1 MVGQHG
7 KTTGPSLLVV
17 LGDGDRV
24 EVFTDDALGR
34 GGFFHL
40 GNEAKVAFSRP
51 EQAANKIAPGAVL
64 SHPVSQCVHRH
75 RRVGQMPQLGAFV
88 GDDFVENVHPRF
100 PARPRLLEWL
110 DADVAV
116 VDDALRIMRLKSE
129 GAATELATRHR
140 LEVRGVRHLGPTGGD
155 FAIDLDGDL
164 FYRSGVQKR
173 KLRELRRG
181 RLKIADI
188 LDLHG
193 CTQVST
199 PAAITNFLASYSNS
213 DNQCVMIIT
222 GKGRNSP
229 DRVSVVR
236 ATALETLRKH
246 PRVLAYCCS
255 QPVDGGHGAFYILLR
270 R

>member
-1 MVGQHG
+1 MHDPDHLFRKSVTGVIPLRNQDSRGIPNKPRSNSTTPDVDPVAGPG
-7 KTTGPSLLVV
+7 KV
-17 LGDGDRV
+17 
-24 EVFTDDALGR
+24 
-34 GGFFHL
+34 
-40 GNEAKVAFSRP
+40 
-51 EQAANKIAPGAVL
+51 
-64 SHPVSQCVHRH
+64 
-75 RRVGQMPQLGAFV
+75 
-88 GDDFVENVHPRF
+88 
-100 PARPRLLEWL
+100 
-110 DADVAV
+110 
-116 VDDALRIMRLKSE
+116 
-129 GAATELATRHR
+129 
-140 LEVRGVRHLGPTGGD
+140 
-155 FAIDLDGDL
+155 DLDGDL

-193 CTQVST
+193 YTQVST

>member
-1 MVGQHG
+1 MRDPNRLFRKSVTGVIPLRNQDSRGIPNKPRSTSTTHDVDPIAGPG
-7 KTTGPSLLVV
+7 KV
-17 LGDGDRV
+17 
-24 EVFTDDALGR
+24 
-34 GGFFHL
+34 
-40 GNEAKVAFSRP
+40 
-51 EQAANKIAPGAVL
+51 
-64 SHPVSQCVHRH
+64 
-75 RRVGQMPQLGAFV
+75 
-88 GDDFVENVHPRF
+88 
-100 PARPRLLEWL
+100 
-110 DADVAV
+110 
-116 VDDALRIMRLKSE
+116 
-129 GAATELATRHR
+129 
-140 LEVRGVRHLGPTGGD
+140 
-155 FAIDLDGDL
+155 DLDGDL

-193 CTQVST
+193 YTQVST

-255 QPVDGGHGAFYILLR
+255 QPVDGGHGAFYVLLR

>member
-1 MVGQHG
+1 MHD
-7 KTTGPSLLVV
+7 P
-17 LGDGDRV
+17 DRLFRKSV
-24 EVFTDDALGR
+24 AGVTPLRNQDSR
-34 GGFFHL
+34 GIP
-40 GNEAKVAFSRP
+40 N
-51 EQAANKIAPGAVL
+51 
-64 SHPVSQCVHRH
+64 
-75 RRVGQMPQLGAFV
+75 
-88 GDDFVENVHPRF
+88 
-100 PARPRLLEWL
+100 RPRNN
-110 DADVAV
+110 
-116 VDDALRIMRLKSE
+116 S
-129 GAATELATRHR
+129 ATSDIDPIA
-140 LEVRGVRHLGPTGGD
+140 GPGKM
-155 FAIDLDGDL
+155 DLDGDL

-193 CTQVST
+193 YTQVST
-199 PAAITNFLASYSNS
+199 PAAITNFIASCSNS
-213 DNQCVMIIT
+213 DNQCIMIIT

>member
-1 MVGQHG
+1 MHDPDRLFRKSVTGVIPLRNQDSRGIPNKPRSNSTTPDVDPIAGPG
-7 KTTGPSLLVV
+7 KV
-17 LGDGDRV
+17 
-24 EVFTDDALGR
+24 
-34 GGFFHL
+34 
-40 GNEAKVAFSRP
+40 
-51 EQAANKIAPGAVL
+51 
-64 SHPVSQCVHRH
+64 
-75 RRVGQMPQLGAFV
+75 
-88 GDDFVENVHPRF
+88 
-100 PARPRLLEWL
+100 
-110 DADVAV
+110 
-116 VDDALRIMRLKSE
+116 
-129 GAATELATRHR
+129 
-140 LEVRGVRHLGPTGGD
+140 
-155 FAIDLDGDL
+155 DLDGDL

-193 CTQVST
+193 YTQVST
-199 PAAITNFLASYSNS
+199 PAAITNFLASYSNP

-255 QPVDGGHGAFYILLR
+255 QPADGGHGAFYILLR

>member
-1 MVGQHG
+1 MHDPDHLFRKSVTGVIPLRNQDSRGIPNKPRSTSTTPDVDPIAGPG
-7 KTTGPSLLVV
+7 KV
-17 LGDGDRV
+17 
-24 EVFTDDALGR
+24 
-34 GGFFHL
+34 
-40 GNEAKVAFSRP
+40 
-51 EQAANKIAPGAVL
+51 
-64 SHPVSQCVHRH
+64 
-75 RRVGQMPQLGAFV
+75 
-88 GDDFVENVHPRF
+88 
-100 PARPRLLEWL
+100 
-110 DADVAV
+110 
-116 VDDALRIMRLKSE
+116 
-129 GAATELATRHR
+129 
-140 LEVRGVRHLGPTGGD
+140 
-155 FAIDLDGDL
+155 DLDGDL

-193 CTQVST
+193 YTQLST

>member
-1 MVGQHG
+1 MHDPDRLFRKSVTGVIPLRNQDSRGIPNKPRSNSTTPDVDPIAGPG
-7 KTTGPSLLVV
+7 KV
-17 LGDGDRV
+17 
-24 EVFTDDALGR
+24 
-34 GGFFHL
+34 
-40 GNEAKVAFSRP
+40 
-51 EQAANKIAPGAVL
+51 
-64 SHPVSQCVHRH
+64 
-75 RRVGQMPQLGAFV
+75 
-88 GDDFVENVHPRF
+88 
-100 PARPRLLEWL
+100 
-110 DADVAV
+110 
-116 VDDALRIMRLKSE
+116 
-129 GAATELATRHR
+129 
-140 LEVRGVRHLGPTGGD
+140 
-155 FAIDLDGDL
+155 DLDGDL

-193 CTQVST
+193 YTQVST
-199 PAAITNFLASYSNS
+199 PAAITNFLASDSIP

-255 QPVDGGHGAFYILLR
+255 QPADGGHGAFYILLR

>member
-1 MVGQHG
+1 MHDPDHLFRKSVTGVIPLRNQDSRGIPNKPRSNSTTPDVDSIAGPG
-7 KTTGPSLLVV
+7 KV
-17 LGDGDRV
+17 
-24 EVFTDDALGR
+24 
-34 GGFFHL
+34 
-40 GNEAKVAFSRP
+40 
-51 EQAANKIAPGAVL
+51 
-64 SHPVSQCVHRH
+64 
-75 RRVGQMPQLGAFV
+75 
-88 GDDFVENVHPRF
+88 
-100 PARPRLLEWL
+100 
-110 DADVAV
+110 
-116 VDDALRIMRLKSE
+116 
-129 GAATELATRHR
+129 
-140 LEVRGVRHLGPTGGD
+140 
-155 FAIDLDGDL
+155 DLDGDL

-193 CTQVST
+193 YTKVST
-199 PAAITNFLASYSNS
+199 PAAISNFLATYSNP

>member
-1 MVGQHG
+1 MHDPDHLFRKSVTGVIPLRNQDSRGIPNKPRSTSTTPDVDPIVGPG
-7 KTTGPSLLVV
+7 KV
-17 LGDGDRV
+17 
-24 EVFTDDALGR
+24 
-34 GGFFHL
+34 
-40 GNEAKVAFSRP
+40 
-51 EQAANKIAPGAVL
+51 
-64 SHPVSQCVHRH
+64 
-75 RRVGQMPQLGAFV
+75 
-88 GDDFVENVHPRF
+88 
-100 PARPRLLEWL
+100 
-110 DADVAV
+110 
-116 VDDALRIMRLKSE
+116 
-129 GAATELATRHR
+129 
-140 LEVRGVRHLGPTGGD
+140 
-155 FAIDLDGDL
+155 DLDGDL

-193 CTQVST
+193 YTQLST

>member
-1 MVGQHG
+1 MHDPDRLFRKSVTGVIPLRNQDSRGIPNKPRSNSTTPDVDPIAGPG
-7 KTTGPSLLVV
+7 KV
-17 LGDGDRV
+17 
-24 EVFTDDALGR
+24 
-34 GGFFHL
+34 
-40 GNEAKVAFSRP
+40 
-51 EQAANKIAPGAVL
+51 
-64 SHPVSQCVHRH
+64 
-75 RRVGQMPQLGAFV
+75 
-88 GDDFVENVHPRF
+88 
-100 PARPRLLEWL
+100 
-110 DADVAV
+110 
-116 VDDALRIMRLKSE
+116 
-129 GAATELATRHR
+129 
-140 LEVRGVRHLGPTGGD
+140 
-155 FAIDLDGDL
+155 DLDGDL

-193 CTQVST
+193 YTQVST

-229 DRVSVVR
+229 DRASVVR

-255 QPVDGGHGAFYILLR
+255 QPADGGHGAFYILLR

>member
-1 MVGQHG
+1 MHDPDHLFRKSVTGVIPLRNQDSRGIPHKPRSTSITPDVDPIAGPG
-7 KTTGPSLLVV
+7 KV
-17 LGDGDRV
+17 
-24 EVFTDDALGR
+24 
-34 GGFFHL
+34 
-40 GNEAKVAFSRP
+40 
-51 EQAANKIAPGAVL
+51 
-64 SHPVSQCVHRH
+64 
-75 RRVGQMPQLGAFV
+75 
-88 GDDFVENVHPRF
+88 
-100 PARPRLLEWL
+100 
-110 DADVAV
+110 
-116 VDDALRIMRLKSE
+116 
-129 GAATELATRHR
+129 
-140 LEVRGVRHLGPTGGD
+140 
-155 FAIDLDGDL
+155 DLDGDL

-193 CTQVST
+193 YTQVST
-199 PAAITNFLASYSNS
+199 PAAITNFIASCSHS

-255 QPVDGGHGAFYILLR
+255 QQGDGGHGAFYILLR

>member
-1 MVGQHG
+1 MHDPDHLFRKSVTGVIPLRNQDSRGIPNKPRSNSRAPDVDPVAGPG
-7 KTTGPSLLVV
+7 KV
-17 LGDGDRV
+17 
-24 EVFTDDALGR
+24 
-34 GGFFHL
+34 
-40 GNEAKVAFSRP
+40 
-51 EQAANKIAPGAVL
+51 
-64 SHPVSQCVHRH
+64 
-75 RRVGQMPQLGAFV
+75 
-88 GDDFVENVHPRF
+88 
-100 PARPRLLEWL
+100 
-110 DADVAV
+110 
-116 VDDALRIMRLKSE
+116 
-129 GAATELATRHR
+129 
-140 LEVRGVRHLGPTGGD
+140 
-155 FAIDLDGDL
+155 DLDGDL

-193 CTQVST
+193 YTQVST
-199 PAAITNFLASYSNS
+199 PAAITNFLATYSNP

-255 QPVDGGHGAFYILLR
+255 QPADGGHGAFYILLR

>member
-1 MVGQHG
+1 MHDPDHLFRKSVTGVIPLRNQDSRGIPNKPRSTSTTPDVDPIAGPG
-7 KTTGPSLLVV
+7 KV
-17 LGDGDRV
+17 
-24 EVFTDDALGR
+24 
-34 GGFFHL
+34 
-40 GNEAKVAFSRP
+40 
-51 EQAANKIAPGAVL
+51 
-64 SHPVSQCVHRH
+64 
-75 RRVGQMPQLGAFV
+75 
-88 GDDFVENVHPRF
+88 
-100 PARPRLLEWL
+100 
-110 DADVAV
+110 
-116 VDDALRIMRLKSE
+116 
-129 GAATELATRHR
+129 
-140 LEVRGVRHLGPTGGD
+140 
-155 FAIDLDGDL
+155 DLDGDL

-193 CTQVST
+193 YTQVST
-199 PAAITNFLASYSNS
+199 PAAITNFLASYSNP

-255 QPVDGGHGAFYILLR
+255 QPADGGHGAFYILLR

>member
-1 MVGQHG
+1 MHDPDRLFRKSVTGVTPLRNQDSRGIPNKPRSNSTTPDVDPIAGPG
-7 KTTGPSLLVV
+7 KV
-17 LGDGDRV
+17 
-24 EVFTDDALGR
+24 
-34 GGFFHL
+34 
-40 GNEAKVAFSRP
+40 
-51 EQAANKIAPGAVL
+51 
-64 SHPVSQCVHRH
+64 
-75 RRVGQMPQLGAFV
+75 
-88 GDDFVENVHPRF
+88 
-100 PARPRLLEWL
+100 
-110 DADVAV
+110 
-116 VDDALRIMRLKSE
+116 
-129 GAATELATRHR
+129 
-140 LEVRGVRHLGPTGGD
+140 
-155 FAIDLDGDL
+155 DLDGDL

-193 CTQVST
+193 YTQVST
-199 PAAITNFLASYSNS
+199 PAAITNFLATYSNP

-255 QPVDGGHGAFYILLR
+255 QPVDGGHGAFYIFLR

>member
-1 MVGQHG
+1 MHDPDRLFRKSVPGVIPLRNQDSRGIPNKPRSNSTTPDVDPIAGPG
-7 KTTGPSLLVV
+7 KV
-17 LGDGDRV
+17 
-24 EVFTDDALGR
+24 
-34 GGFFHL
+34 
-40 GNEAKVAFSRP
+40 
-51 EQAANKIAPGAVL
+51 
-64 SHPVSQCVHRH
+64 
-75 RRVGQMPQLGAFV
+75 
-88 GDDFVENVHPRF
+88 
-100 PARPRLLEWL
+100 
-110 DADVAV
+110 
-116 VDDALRIMRLKSE
+116 
-129 GAATELATRHR
+129 
-140 LEVRGVRHLGPTGGD
+140 
-155 FAIDLDGDL
+155 DLDGDL

-181 RLKIADI
+181 RLKIDDI

-193 CTQVST
+193 CTQAST
-199 PAAITNFLASYSNS
+199 PAAFTNFLASCRRPA
-213 DNQCVMIIT
+213 NQCVMIIT

>member
-1 MVGQHG
+1 MHDPDRLFRKSVAGVTPLRNQDSRGIPNTPRSNSTTPDIDPIAGPG
-7 KTTGPSLLVV
+7 K
-17 LGDGDRV
+17 
-24 EVFTDDALGR
+24 
-34 GGFFHL
+34 
-40 GNEAKVAFSRP
+40 
-51 EQAANKIAPGAVL
+51 
-64 SHPVSQCVHRH
+64 
-75 RRVGQMPQLGAFV
+75 M
-88 GDDFVENVHPRF
+88 
-100 PARPRLLEWL
+100 
-110 DADVAV
+110 
-116 VDDALRIMRLKSE
+116 
-129 GAATELATRHR
+129 
-140 LEVRGVRHLGPTGGD
+140 
-155 FAIDLDGDL
+155 DLDGDL

-193 CTQVST
+193 YTQVST
-199 PAAITNFLASYSNS
+199 PAAITNFIASYSNP

>member
-1 MVGQHG
+1 MHDPDRLFRKSVTGVIPLRNQDSRGIPNKPRSNSTTPDVDPIAGPG
-7 KTTGPSLLVV
+7 KV
-17 LGDGDRV
+17 
-24 EVFTDDALGR
+24 
-34 GGFFHL
+34 
-40 GNEAKVAFSRP
+40 
-51 EQAANKIAPGAVL
+51 
-64 SHPVSQCVHRH
+64 
-75 RRVGQMPQLGAFV
+75 
-88 GDDFVENVHPRF
+88 
-100 PARPRLLEWL
+100 
-110 DADVAV
+110 
-116 VDDALRIMRLKSE
+116 
-129 GAATELATRHR
+129 
-140 LEVRGVRHLGPTGGD
+140 
-155 FAIDLDGDL
+155 DLDGDL

-193 CTQVST
+193 YTQVST
-199 PAAITNFLASYSNS
+199 PAAITNFLATYSNP

-255 QPVDGGHGAFYILLR
+255 QPADGGHGAFYILLR

>member
-1 MVGQHG
+1 MHDPDRLFRKSVTGVIPLRNQDSRGIPNKPRSNSTTPDVDPVAGPG
-7 KTTGPSLLVV
+7 KV
-17 LGDGDRV
+17 
-24 EVFTDDALGR
+24 
-34 GGFFHL
+34 
-40 GNEAKVAFSRP
+40 
-51 EQAANKIAPGAVL
+51 
-64 SHPVSQCVHRH
+64 
-75 RRVGQMPQLGAFV
+75 
-88 GDDFVENVHPRF
+88 
-100 PARPRLLEWL
+100 
-110 DADVAV
+110 
-116 VDDALRIMRLKSE
+116 
-129 GAATELATRHR
+129 
-140 LEVRGVRHLGPTGGD
+140 
-155 FAIDLDGDL
+155 DLDGDL

-193 CTQVST
+193 YTQVST
-199 PAAITNFLASYSNS
+199 PAAITSFLASSSNP

-255 QPVDGGHGAFYILLR
+255 QPADGGHGAFYILLR

>member
-1 MVGQHG
+1 MHDPDRLFRKSV
-7 KTTGPSLLVV
+7 TGVIPLRDQDS
-17 LGDGDRV
+17 
-24 EVFTDDALGR
+24 R
-34 GGFFHL
+34 GIP
-40 GNEAKVAFSRP
+40 N
-51 EQAANKIAPGAVL
+51 
-64 SHPVSQCVHRH
+64 
-75 RRVGQMPQLGAFV
+75 
-88 GDDFVENVHPRF
+88 
-100 PARPRLLEWL
+100 RPRSSVSTP
-110 DADVAV
+110 DVDPIA
-116 VDDALRIMRLKSE
+116 
-129 GAATELATRHR
+129 
-140 LEVRGVRHLGPTGGD
+140 GPGKV
-155 FAIDLDGDL
+155 DLDGDL

-173 KLRELRRG
+173 RLRELRRG

-193 CTQVST
+193 YTQVST
-199 PAAITNFLASYSNS
+199 PAAIANFLASYSNS

-255 QPVDGGHGAFYILLR
+255 QPADGGHGAFYILLR

>member
-1 MVGQHG
+1 MHDPDHLFRKSVTGVIPLRNQDSRGIPNKPRSNSTTPDVDSIAGPG
-7 KTTGPSLLVV
+7 KV
-17 LGDGDRV
+17 
-24 EVFTDDALGR
+24 
-34 GGFFHL
+34 
-40 GNEAKVAFSRP
+40 
-51 EQAANKIAPGAVL
+51 
-64 SHPVSQCVHRH
+64 
-75 RRVGQMPQLGAFV
+75 
-88 GDDFVENVHPRF
+88 
-100 PARPRLLEWL
+100 
-110 DADVAV
+110 
-116 VDDALRIMRLKSE
+116 
-129 GAATELATRHR
+129 
-140 LEVRGVRHLGPTGGD
+140 
-155 FAIDLDGDL
+155 DLDGDL

-193 CTQVST
+193 YTQVST
-199 PAAITNFLASYSNS
+199 PAAITNFLATYSNP

>member
-1 MVGQHG
+1 MHDPDHLFRKSVTGVIPLRNQDSRGIPNRSRSNSTTPDVDPIAGPG
-7 KTTGPSLLVV
+7 KV
-17 LGDGDRV
+17 
-24 EVFTDDALGR
+24 
-34 GGFFHL
+34 
-40 GNEAKVAFSRP
+40 
-51 EQAANKIAPGAVL
+51 
-64 SHPVSQCVHRH
+64 
-75 RRVGQMPQLGAFV
+75 
-88 GDDFVENVHPRF
+88 
-100 PARPRLLEWL
+100 
-110 DADVAV
+110 
-116 VDDALRIMRLKSE
+116 
-129 GAATELATRHR
+129 
-140 LEVRGVRHLGPTGGD
+140 
-155 FAIDLDGDL
+155 DLDGDL

-193 CTQVST
+193 YTQVST
-199 PAAITNFLASYSNS
+199 PAAITNFLASYSNP

-255 QPVDGGHGAFYILLR
+255 QPADGGHGAFYILLR

>member
-1 MVGQHG
+1 MRDPDRLFRKSVTGVIPLRNQDSRGIPNKPRSTSTTPDVDPIAGPG
-7 KTTGPSLLVV
+7 KV
-17 LGDGDRV
+17 
-24 EVFTDDALGR
+24 
-34 GGFFHL
+34 
-40 GNEAKVAFSRP
+40 
-51 EQAANKIAPGAVL
+51 
-64 SHPVSQCVHRH
+64 
-75 RRVGQMPQLGAFV
+75 
-88 GDDFVENVHPRF
+88 
-100 PARPRLLEWL
+100 
-110 DADVAV
+110 
-116 VDDALRIMRLKSE
+116 
-129 GAATELATRHR
+129 
-140 LEVRGVRHLGPTGGD
+140 
-155 FAIDLDGDL
+155 DLDGDL

-193 CTQVST
+193 YTQVST
-199 PAAITNFLASYSNS
+199 PAAITNFLATYSNP

>member
-1 MVGQHG
+1 MHDPDHLFRKSVTGVIPLRNQDSRGIPNKPRSNSTTPDVDPVAGPG
-7 KTTGPSLLVV
+7 KV
-17 LGDGDRV
+17 
-24 EVFTDDALGR
+24 
-34 GGFFHL
+34 
-40 GNEAKVAFSRP
+40 
-51 EQAANKIAPGAVL
+51 
-64 SHPVSQCVHRH
+64 
-75 RRVGQMPQLGAFV
+75 
-88 GDDFVENVHPRF
+88 
-100 PARPRLLEWL
+100 
-110 DADVAV
+110 
-116 VDDALRIMRLKSE
+116 
-129 GAATELATRHR
+129 
-140 LEVRGVRHLGPTGGD
+140 
-155 FAIDLDGDL
+155 DLDGDL

-193 CTQVST
+193 YTQVST

-255 QPVDGGHGAFYILLR
+255 QPADGGHGAFYILLR

>member
-1 MVGQHG
+1 MHDPDHLFRKSVTGVIPLRDQESRGIPNKPRSTSTTPDVDPIAGPG
-7 KTTGPSLLVV
+7 KV
-17 LGDGDRV
+17 
-24 EVFTDDALGR
+24 
-34 GGFFHL
+34 
-40 GNEAKVAFSRP
+40 
-51 EQAANKIAPGAVL
+51 
-64 SHPVSQCVHRH
+64 
-75 RRVGQMPQLGAFV
+75 
-88 GDDFVENVHPRF
+88 
-100 PARPRLLEWL
+100 
-110 DADVAV
+110 
-116 VDDALRIMRLKSE
+116 
-129 GAATELATRHR
+129 
-140 LEVRGVRHLGPTGGD
+140 
-155 FAIDLDGDL
+155 DLDGDL

-193 CTQVST
+193 YTQVST

>member
-1 MVGQHG
+1 MHDPDHLFRKSVTGVIPLRNQDSRGIPNKPRSTSTTPDVDPIAGPG
-7 KTTGPSLLVV
+7 KV
-17 LGDGDRV
+17 
-24 EVFTDDALGR
+24 
-34 GGFFHL
+34 
-40 GNEAKVAFSRP
+40 
-51 EQAANKIAPGAVL
+51 
-64 SHPVSQCVHRH
+64 
-75 RRVGQMPQLGAFV
+75 
-88 GDDFVENVHPRF
+88 
-100 PARPRLLEWL
+100 
-110 DADVAV
+110 
-116 VDDALRIMRLKSE
+116 
-129 GAATELATRHR
+129 
-140 LEVRGVRHLGPTGGD
+140 
-155 FAIDLDGDL
+155 DLDGDL

-193 CTQVST
+193 YTQVST

-229 DRVSVVR
+229 DRVSGVR

>member
-1 MVGQHG
+1 MHDPDRLFRKSVTGVIPLRNQDSRGIPNRSRSNRTTPDVDPIAGPG
-7 KTTGPSLLVV
+7 KV
-17 LGDGDRV
+17 
-24 EVFTDDALGR
+24 
-34 GGFFHL
+34 
-40 GNEAKVAFSRP
+40 
-51 EQAANKIAPGAVL
+51 
-64 SHPVSQCVHRH
+64 
-75 RRVGQMPQLGAFV
+75 
-88 GDDFVENVHPRF
+88 
-100 PARPRLLEWL
+100 
-110 DADVAV
+110 
-116 VDDALRIMRLKSE
+116 
-129 GAATELATRHR
+129 
-140 LEVRGVRHLGPTGGD
+140 
-155 FAIDLDGDL
+155 DLDGDL

-193 CTQVST
+193 YTQVST
-199 PAAITNFLASYSNS
+199 PAAITNFLASYSNP

-255 QPVDGGHGAFYILLR
+255 QPADGGHGAFYILLR

>member
-1 MVGQHG
+1 MHDPDHLFRKSVTGVIPLRNQDSRGIPNKPRSTSTTPDVDPIAGPG
-7 KTTGPSLLVV
+7 KV
-17 LGDGDRV
+17 
-24 EVFTDDALGR
+24 
-34 GGFFHL
+34 
-40 GNEAKVAFSRP
+40 
-51 EQAANKIAPGAVL
+51 
-64 SHPVSQCVHRH
+64 
-75 RRVGQMPQLGAFV
+75 
-88 GDDFVENVHPRF
+88 
-100 PARPRLLEWL
+100 
-110 DADVAV
+110 
-116 VDDALRIMRLKSE
+116 
-129 GAATELATRHR
+129 
-140 LEVRGVRHLGPTGGD
+140 
-155 FAIDLDGDL
+155 DLDGDL

-173 KLRELRRG
+173 KLRDLRRG

-193 CTQVST
+193 YTQVST

>member
-1 MVGQHG
+1 MHDPDRLFRKSVTGVIPLRNQDSRGIPNKPRSTSTTPDVDPIAGPG
-7 KTTGPSLLVV
+7 KV
-17 LGDGDRV
+17 
-24 EVFTDDALGR
+24 
-34 GGFFHL
+34 
-40 GNEAKVAFSRP
+40 
-51 EQAANKIAPGAVL
+51 
-64 SHPVSQCVHRH
+64 
-75 RRVGQMPQLGAFV
+75 
-88 GDDFVENVHPRF
+88 
-100 PARPRLLEWL
+100 
-110 DADVAV
+110 
-116 VDDALRIMRLKSE
+116 
-129 GAATELATRHR
+129 
-140 LEVRGVRHLGPTGGD
+140 
-155 FAIDLDGDL
+155 DLDGDL

-193 CTQVST
+193 YTQVST
-199 PAAITNFLASYSNS
+199 PAAITDFLATYSNPE
-213 DNQCVMIIT
+213 NQCVMIIT

>member
-1 MVGQHG
+1 MRDPDRLFRKSVTGVIPLRNQDSRGIPNKPRSNSTTPDVDPIAGPG
-7 KTTGPSLLVV
+7 KV
-17 LGDGDRV
+17 
-24 EVFTDDALGR
+24 
-34 GGFFHL
+34 
-40 GNEAKVAFSRP
+40 
-51 EQAANKIAPGAVL
+51 
-64 SHPVSQCVHRH
+64 
-75 RRVGQMPQLGAFV
+75 
-88 GDDFVENVHPRF
+88 
-100 PARPRLLEWL
+100 
-110 DADVAV
+110 
-116 VDDALRIMRLKSE
+116 
-129 GAATELATRHR
+129 
-140 LEVRGVRHLGPTGGD
+140 
-155 FAIDLDGDL
+155 DLDGDL

-193 CTQVST
+193 FTQVST
-199 PAAITNFLASYSNS
+199 PAAITNFLATYSNP

>member
-1 MVGQHG
+1 MHDPDRLFRKSV
-7 KTTGPSLLVV
+7 TGVIPLRDQDS
-17 LGDGDRV
+17 
-24 EVFTDDALGR
+24 R
-34 GGFFHL
+34 GIP
-40 GNEAKVAFSRP
+40 N
-51 EQAANKIAPGAVL
+51 
-64 SHPVSQCVHRH
+64 
-75 RRVGQMPQLGAFV
+75 
-88 GDDFVENVHPRF
+88 
-100 PARPRLLEWL
+100 RPRSSVSTP
-110 DADVAV
+110 DVDPIAEPGKV
-116 VDDALRIMRLKSE
+116 
-129 GAATELATRHR
+129 
-140 LEVRGVRHLGPTGGD
+140 
-155 FAIDLDGDL
+155 DLDGDL

-173 KLRELRRG
+173 RLRELRRG

-193 CTQVST
+193 YTQVST

-255 QPVDGGHGAFYILLR
+255 QPADGGHGAFYVLLR

>member
-1 MVGQHG
+1 MHDPDRLFRKSV
-7 KTTGPSLLVV
+7 TGVIPLRDQDS
-17 LGDGDRV
+17 
-24 EVFTDDALGR
+24 R
-34 GGFFHL
+34 GIP
-40 GNEAKVAFSRP
+40 N
-51 EQAANKIAPGAVL
+51 
-64 SHPVSQCVHRH
+64 
-75 RRVGQMPQLGAFV
+75 
-88 GDDFVENVHPRF
+88 
-100 PARPRLLEWL
+100 RPRSSVSTP
-110 DADVAV
+110 DVDPIA
-116 VDDALRIMRLKSE
+116 
-129 GAATELATRHR
+129 
-140 LEVRGVRHLGPTGGD
+140 GPGKV
-155 FAIDLDGDL
+155 DLDGDL

-193 CTQVST
+193 YTQVST

-255 QPVDGGHGAFYILLR
+255 QPVDGGHGAFYVLLR

>member
-1 MVGQHG
+1 MHDPDHLFRKSV
-7 KTTGPSLLVV
+7 TGVSPQREQES
-17 LGDGDRV
+17 RV
-24 EVFTDDALGR
+24 IP
-34 GGFFHL
+34 
-40 GNEAKVAFSRP
+40 N
-51 EQAANKIAPGAVL
+51 
-64 SHPVSQCVHRH
+64 
-75 RRVGQMPQLGAFV
+75 
-88 GDDFVENVHPRF
+88 
-100 PARPRLLEWL
+100 RPRSSVSTP
-110 DADVAV
+110 DVDPIA
-116 VDDALRIMRLKSE
+116 
-129 GAATELATRHR
+129 
-140 LEVRGVRHLGPTGGD
+140 GPGKV
-155 FAIDLDGDL
+155 DLDGDL

-193 CTQVST
+193 YTQVST
-199 PAAITNFLASYSNS
+199 PAAITNFLASCSNS

>member
-1 MVGQHG
+1 MHDPDHLFRKSVTGVIPLRNQDPRGIPNKPRSTSTTPDVDPIAGPG
-7 KTTGPSLLVV
+7 KV
-17 LGDGDRV
+17 
-24 EVFTDDALGR
+24 
-34 GGFFHL
+34 
-40 GNEAKVAFSRP
+40 
-51 EQAANKIAPGAVL
+51 
-64 SHPVSQCVHRH
+64 
-75 RRVGQMPQLGAFV
+75 
-88 GDDFVENVHPRF
+88 
-100 PARPRLLEWL
+100 
-110 DADVAV
+110 
-116 VDDALRIMRLKSE
+116 
-129 GAATELATRHR
+129 
-140 LEVRGVRHLGPTGGD
+140 
-155 FAIDLDGDL
+155 DLDGDL

-193 CTQVST
+193 YTQVST

>member
-1 MVGQHG
+1 MQDPDHLFRKSVTGVIPLRNQDSRGIPNKPRSNSTTPDVDPIAGPG
-7 KTTGPSLLVV
+7 KV
-17 LGDGDRV
+17 
-24 EVFTDDALGR
+24 
-34 GGFFHL
+34 
-40 GNEAKVAFSRP
+40 
-51 EQAANKIAPGAVL
+51 
-64 SHPVSQCVHRH
+64 
-75 RRVGQMPQLGAFV
+75 
-88 GDDFVENVHPRF
+88 
-100 PARPRLLEWL
+100 
-110 DADVAV
+110 
-116 VDDALRIMRLKSE
+116 
-129 GAATELATRHR
+129 
-140 LEVRGVRHLGPTGGD
+140 
-155 FAIDLDGDL
+155 DLDGDL

-193 CTQVST
+193 YTQVST
-199 PAAITNFLASYSNS
+199 PAAITNFLATYSNP

>member
-1 MVGQHG
+1 MHDPDRLFRKSV
-7 KTTGPSLLVV
+7 TGVIPLRDQDS
-17 LGDGDRV
+17 
-24 EVFTDDALGR
+24 R
-34 GGFFHL
+34 GIP
-40 GNEAKVAFSRP
+40 N
-51 EQAANKIAPGAVL
+51 
-64 SHPVSQCVHRH
+64 
-75 RRVGQMPQLGAFV
+75 
-88 GDDFVENVHPRF
+88 
-100 PARPRLLEWL
+100 RPRSSVSTP
-110 DADVAV
+110 DVDPIAEPGKV
-116 VDDALRIMRLKSE
+116 
-129 GAATELATRHR
+129 
-140 LEVRGVRHLGPTGGD
+140 
-155 FAIDLDGDL
+155 DLDGDL

-173 KLRELRRG
+173 RLRELRRG

-193 CTQVST
+193 YTQVST
-199 PAAITNFLASYSNS
+199 PAAITNFLATYSNP